1 MAAFASFV
9 LINELGAEFVAD
21 PPCEAA
27 LARPAFRH
35 DDREFAGNVEMLGN
49 DLHTARRNVGD
60 GTVARQR
67 TRPKLDFGETPAHAA
82 FALAS
87 ICKHFD
93 PYPARMQITWQ
104 FVGFTE
110 ELFEFA

>member
-1 MAAFASFV
+1 MAAFTSFA
-9 LINELGAEFVAD
+9 LINELCTDFVAD

-35 DDREFAGNVEMLGN
+35 EDGEFTGNVEMLGN
-49 DLHTARRNVGD
+49 DLHTTRRNVGD

-67 TRPKLDFGETPAHAA
+67 TRPELDFREAPAHAA

-93 PYPARMQITWQ
+93 PYPARIAGTCY
-104 FVGFTE
+104 FDGFTE
-110 ELFEFA
+110 ELLEFA